1 MSKVLCHLGQPR
13 TAKPATQ
20 HEYGIMRNQMIQSPW
35 VALSDEEFIKR
46 VTVEGSPFYGA
57 LMHGRD
63 LMELQSETAVWRA
76 QSLVGLDF
84 DDCDI
89 SSREMVQIFTDQN
102 LAPWVGYNT
111 FSNDPAGNGGESY
124 RLLWKVDIDLNLT
137 YQECSQALKRM
148 RALSRE
154 RSDKFS
160 NNPTRLWQGTNS
172 GCFFFNPRSKK
183 VNLRSI

>member
-13 TAKPATQ
+13 TSKPATQ

-35 VALSDEEFIKR
+35 VALSDEDFVKK
-46 VTVEGSPFYGA
+46 VTVEGRPFYGA

-84 DDCDI
+84 DVCDI
-89 SSREMVQIFTDQN
+89 SSREMVKIFTDQN
-102 LAPWVGYNT
+102 LAPWVGYST
-111 FSNDPAGNGGESY
+111 FSNDPEKNGGESY
-124 RLLWKVDIDLNLT
+124 RLVWKVDIDLNT
-137 YQECSQALKRM
+137 TCQECSKALKKM
-148 RALSRE
+148 RKISKDRADSRAM
-154 RSDKFS
+154 
-160 NNPTRLWQGTNS
+160 NPTRLFQGTNS
-172 GCFFFNPRSKK
+172 GCFLFNPESKK